1 MAGALMLTISV
12 YLLILC
18 AAGAVAYWAEG
29 DTKWQ

>member
-1 MAGALMLTISV
+1 MSTLLLVTGL

-29 DTKWQ
+29 DAKWR